1 MTTIIFILELAA
13 LAALTI
19 CGALLLLDVGDK
31 KKRPDVNRPGA
42 LQPLEVDVAPQATGQ
57 AFTYPTPGEEKRAG
71 TYPDVSTI
79 GEMTAPGVNAR
90 ITGESAGIVY
100 KICGAT
106 RL

>member
-1 MTTIIFILELAA
+1 M
-13 LAALTI
+13 
-19 CGALLLLDVGDK
+19 
-31 KKRPDVNRPGA
+31 NRPGA
-42 LQPLEVDVAPQATGQ
+42 LQSLEVDVAPQATGQ
-57 AFTYPTPGEEKRAG
+57 AFTYPTPGEEKQAG

-106 RL
+106 RLLRKGGAHADSRRHERL